1 MVSEDQN
8 KHDYSRFKPAGY
20 PVRHRRKVPF
30 NPQISL
36 DIGYRRTVARIREL
50 DRELGSF
57 MLSGEA
63 YLDMVNE
70 AYSENIHWSTKIEGN
85 RLSLE
90 QVRHLTKRFTAG
102 ESMESRHGPEQEIIN
117 HLYSFF
123 DSRLFEYPWTVETVL
138 GVHALLMEGVNEDVV
153 AGSIRTEEV
162 AVVGSDGTEF
172 FIACP
177 PGSIPEELESLLE
190 WLRYS
195 PYDEIATS
203 AIFFHGYE
211 SIHPFKDGNGR
222 TGRTL
227 FQVLLQELGLR
238 NCKLCRFEKEMLS
251 DTETYYDLLAYTDST
266 GVYTQLVYYMADALL
281 RAYEEAVVAF
291 REKDILKGLDDNS
304 KALCQFAKKRRTFTL
319 KDATAEL
326 SFIGGEQSVRARINR
341 LCGLGLIESIGRTR
355 GQRYRFN
362 DPLEKLHVEK
372 E

>member
-1 MVSEDQN
+1 MVPEDINGN
-8 KHDYSRFKPAGY
+8 KYARFKPMGY

-57 MLSGEA
+57 MLSGDA
-63 YLDMVNE
+63 YLEMVNE

-85 RLSLE
+85 RLSLD
-90 QVRHLTKRFTAG
+90 QVRRLTAKFTKG
-102 ESMESRHGPEQEIIN
+102 ESIETRAGPEQEIIN

-123 DSRLFEYPWTVETVL
+123 DTGLFEYPWDMKTVL
-138 GVHALLMEGVNEDVV
+138 GVHELLMDGVNDAV
-153 AGSIRTEEV
+153 APGEIRTEDV
-162 AVVGSDGTEF
+162 AIVGSDGTEY

-177 PGSIPEELESLLE
+177 PVSIPEELESLLE

-195 PYDEIATS
+195 PYDEIATA
-203 AIFFHGYE
+203 AIFFHEYE

-227 FQVLLQELGLR
+227 FQILLQELGLR

-251 DTETYYDLLAYTDST
+251 DTGTYYDLLAYTDST
-266 GVYTQLVYYMADALL
+266 GVYTQLVCFMADALL
-281 RAYEEAVVAF
+281 RAYEKAVEAF
-291 REKDILKGLDDNS
+291 REKDILKGLDENS
-304 KALCQFAKKRRTFTL
+304 RALCQFAKKRRTFVL
-319 KDATAEL
+319 KDAAVEL
-326 SFIGGEQSVRARINR
+326 SFIGGSQSIRARINE
-341 LCGLGLIESIGRTR
+341 LCDLGLLESTGRTR

-362 DPLEKLHVEK
+362 DPLEKLRVKK